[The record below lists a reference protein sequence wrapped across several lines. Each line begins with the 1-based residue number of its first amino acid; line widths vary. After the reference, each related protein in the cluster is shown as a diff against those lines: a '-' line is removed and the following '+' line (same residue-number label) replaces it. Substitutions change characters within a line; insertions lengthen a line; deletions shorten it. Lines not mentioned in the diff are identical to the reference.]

1 MPNQVWTSEVTGVH
15 AAPASHAI
23 GLLQGFGDLF
33 FITTPLIYK
42 FLQSFKGSI
51 NAMNYFPVF

>member
-23 GLLQGFGDLF
+23 GLLQRFGDLF

-42 FLQSFKGSI
+42 F
-51 NAMNYFPVF
+51 